1 MGAPAIVS
9 IALLSADETKQ
20 VCHTVP
26 SPSPRLSP
34 RLSLCLSPN
43 SIRSLKRG
51 TISPVDARRH
61 QRRIT
66 DLNPACRII
75 LLPSL
80 NQYTCSNSITS
91 STYTGISAGTH
102 ARTRTRISA
111 DLDTSS

>member
-26 SPSPRLSP
+26 SPSP

-91 STYTGISAGTH
+91 STYTGIRAGTH

>member
-1 MGAPAIVS
+1 MS

-61 QRRIT
+61 QSRIT
-66 DLNPACRII
+66 DLNPARRII